1 MQVHMRGEGPVR
13 GGVRPR
19 GRVRA
24 PPRGALRA
32 ARAQAPE
39 VLSVHS
45 NRLTGIMNS
54 QYADDPDDPDIVD
67 LDDDDEDDILVPT
80 LNTNYMQPA
89 PDFDI
94 IDDDEMTSYNTSG
107 EYIEDDYE
115 EEQPKFMPQNNYQEV
130 YDIE

>member
-1 MQVHMRGEGPVR
+1 M
-13 GGVRPR
+13 
-19 GRVRA
+19 
-24 PPRGALRA
+24 RA
-32 ARAQAPE
+32 ARAQAPQI
-39 VLSVHS
+39 LSVHS

-54 QYADDPDDPDIVD
+54 QYADNPDEPDIVD

-80 LNTNYMQPA
+80 LNTSYMQPA

-94 IDDDEMTSYNTSG
+94 IADDEMTSYNTSG

-115 EEQPKFMPQNNYQEV
+115 EEPPKFMPQNNYQEV